1 MTVTLTRTDVFDTH
15 RGHPCTCCGEP
26 VRPPYMVWRAETD
39 IVICEDCA
47 GNIKDGFCADLI
59 HLAALRQ
66 LRDFIRPESP

>member
-1 MTVTLTRTDVFDTH
+1 
-15 RGHPCTCCGEP
+15 
-26 VRPPYMVWRAETD
+26 MVWRAETD

-66 LRDFIRPESP
+66 LRDFIRPGQFTLSRESIRDLEDRDRSILG